1 MNSLKYSR
9 FPVPPKNIKK
19 ILMIYT
25 KKIVKNIVLALSS
38 ALPFALHS
46 AENSEYN
53 MPIGV
58 TEVSQSIFGLHMLIF
73 WICVVIGVIVFGIM
87 FWSMWKYRK
96 SKGAVAADFDDNFW
110 LEIGWTVAA
119 TAVLI
124 WMAVPSTQVMVQ
136 AYDDAEGEINILVTG
151 HQWKWHYEYM
161 EDEVSFFSNLS
172 TSQEQIDNKVPKG
185 EFYLSEV
192 DEPLVIPTNT
202 RVRFLITGNDV
213 IHSWWVPDFAVKQD
227 AIPGFIN
234 TAWTNVP
241 KPGIYRGACTELCG
255 IKHAFMPVVVRAVER
270 EAYDA
275 FIAEKVALAEAE
287 RMLTSKEWTKEELME
302 RGESFYAVNCVACHQ
317 ANGKG
322 IPPVF
327 PALEGSEV
335 ALNDSDKHIE
345 ILMEGIQ
352 GSAMAAFGDSYS
364 EVDIASVITYTRQAW
379 SNGENGDGVI
389 VTPKD
394 IVEYKKR
401 IDL

>member
-1 MNSLKYSR
+1 MTYIRKL
-9 FPVPPKNIKK
+9 V
-19 ILMIYT
+19 T
-25 KKIVKNIVLALSS
+25 KLALVTYS
-38 ALPFALHS
+38 AIPLAVYS
-46 AENSEYN
+46 AENSDYN
-53 MPIGV
+53 MPVGV

-73 WICVVIGVIVFGIM
+73 WICVVIGVIVFSIM

-96 SKGAVAADFDDNFW
+96 SKGAVAADFDDHFW

-119 TAVLI
+119 TAVLV

-192 DEPLVIPTNT
+192 DEPLVIPINT

-241 KPGIYRGACTELCG
+241 EPGIYRGACTELCG

-287 RMLTSKEWTKEELME
+287 KMLTSKEWTKDELME
-302 RGESFYAVNCVACHQ
+302 RGEKFYVTNCVACHQ

-327 PALEGSEV
+327 PALDGSEV
-335 ALNDSDKHIE
+335 ALNDSEKHIE

>member
-1 MNSLKYSR
+1 MTYIRKLVTKLAVVTYSAI
-9 FPVPPKNIKK
+9 P
-19 ILMIYT
+19 
-25 KKIVKNIVLALSS
+25 LAVY
-38 ALPFALHS
+38 S
-46 AENSEYN
+46 AENSDYN
-53 MPIGV
+53 MPVGV

-73 WICVVIGVIVFGIM
+73 WICVVIGVIVFSIM

-96 SKGAVAADFDDNFW
+96 SKGAVAADFDDHFW

-119 TAVLI
+119 TAVLV
-124 WMAVPSTQVMVQ
+124 WMAVPSTQVMVK

-192 DEPLVIPTNT
+192 DEPLVIPINT

-241 KPGIYRGACTELCG
+241 EPGIYRGACTELCG

-275 FIAEKVALAEAE
+275 FIAEKVALVEAE
-287 RMLTSKEWTKEELME
+287 KMLTSKEWTKDELME
-302 RGESFYAVNCVACHQ
+302 RGEKFYVTNCVACHQ

-335 ALNDSDKHIE
+335 ALNDSEKHIE

-352 GSAMAAFGDSYS
+352 GSAMAAFGDMYS

-394 IVEYKKR
+394 IVEYKKK
-401 IDL
+401 